1 MTTFAPHENG
11 IGVWVSGKLVAII
24 PRDKLPALIYEA
36 AKVLRQG

>member
-11 IGVWVSGKLVAII
+11 IGVWVAGKLVAVI

-36 AKVLRQG
+36 ARALR

>member
-36 AKVLRQG
+36 AKVLRG